1 MTVKFIASIFF
12 YTISIVS
19 YSQTLSSSS
28 ALSFPSANNSF
39 LGKTPASAVVG
50 VDYYTG
56 TAQVNIPVCNLSS
69 RELSI
74 PVSLSYVD
82 GRGVRVSEYA
92 SQVGLGWQLNAGG
105 SISRVVRGF
114 PDEFN
119 NGYLGSGQWGQKVY
133 TGCTGSG
140 GYVNFFTTLYN
151 VSPSY
156 DYSLSGLTE
165 PNGEPIADGE
175 PDIYYIKTPFFNF
188 QFSFDKDGNPAFSNY
203 NGYKIVPTNFVNS
216 SSYNS
221 ASFEVVDDK
230 GNQFYFGTNAGA
242 IEQSQ
247 DTIYGS
253 LSAAFTSTWYLTQIV
268 SYNAKDVI
276 NFTYQ
281 AAPNYDITYQYSW
294 METQDNSFSPAHT
307 NTYLSTGKNTIFQC
321 KYVSTITSSLGE
333 LDFNYAFTR
342 TDDPNA
348 ASLTSITEKSYNPT
362 STLQTYNFNYGY
374 FNNGYSTNYQRLQ
387 LNSLSVTGNTSA
399 TSSPM
404 TLATFGYYAAATL
417 PDRTTPVFD
426 YLGYSTTIPSP
437 IPADIF
443 NISRT
448 PNLTMAQAGIL
459 NSIATLTGGTWNI
472 SYELNTYGG
481 TSVGGLRVN
490 SLSET
495 LASGEQLTKTY
506 SYTDLSGSASGQIY
520 NSSYN
525 VLQVTTGTING
536 YPYNVYFSS
545 SPYTINDVNGVF
557 VGYSYVK
564 EADQKGGFTLYN
576 FSNFSDFNDIYL
588 STGNALSFLHTP
600 TTSYAFKRGLL
611 KDKQIRDANSN
622 LLFETSY
629 TYSTQSTASNSSYG
643 MRVMILPSITGGGW
657 YTYGFY
663 STAFENYLLSSVQ
676 QTDFQQ
682 YNTANSNITSYV
694 RNTSSYAYDIN
705 NTNKSAFVQTLTT
718 TDSKAQTLSKRFYYP
733 HDSGIPLVNGATES
747 QALTAMVAANRINVP
762 VHETDNRNGTTVEK
776 HNTFAT
782 GFGSYNYGSSVNTF
796 LNATVVYNTIGGIQT
811 QSAMEQFTLD
821 QSNYNLIAA
830 ANYTGTATTSSGA
843 KPVALAY
850 GYNTS
855 YPVARVENANAAVA
869 IQSQQSTGSYN
880 IPGSNFSTAT
890 ANFYVAFSGTI
901 TVTLSPGSWLV
912 GGTTCYAYFT
922 LSGAGSGSG
931 SLCYSSASGYTCSVG
946 NSVSFSNMPA
956 GYYTLSVTP
965 STNTAPGTSVIPIT
979 YTYNSYSAT
988 PSNEYFYE
996 GFETGSTAGSAH
1008 TGNYYYNGNYTVSYA
1023 PVNGKSY
1030 LIQYW
1035 NLSGGNW
1042 IFHEQAYTQNMV
1054 LTGPVDDI
1062 RIFPTDALMT
1072 TYTYN
1077 PLVGKTSQTD
1087 PSGKTLTYEYDGY
1100 NRLLTIR
1107 DDDKNIVKQFDY
1119 QYQLLVRA
1127 VGNQAQTGYFTKSNC
1142 PSGYDGASIP
1152 YSVAANTY
1160 TSYLSQTDANN
1171 IALGYVNANGQAN
1184 ADAQPTS
1191 TACTVSSVT
1200 VTCINSVGQT
1210 GYTVKFT
1217 NVSTGVIYT
1226 LHLPTTQG
1234 TVTMPAG
1241 TYNLTVSKLAGT
1253 SGNIQINYCGSQAQS
1268 TGSATSVTIN
1278 SLSVTS
1284 SSCLTLYVNSNI

>member
-1 MTVKFIASIFF
+1 V
-12 YTISIVS
+12 VD
-19 YSQTLSSSS
+19 SQTLTSSS
-28 ALSFPSANNSF
+28 ALSFPSPNNSF
-39 LGKTPASAVVG
+39 LGKTAASAAVG

-56 TAQVNIPVCNLSS
+56 TAQVNIPICNLSS
-69 RELSI
+69 RELAI

-119 NGYLGSGQWGQKVY
+119 NGYLGTGQWGQKVY

-151 VSPSY
+151 VSPGY

-203 NGYKIVPTNFVNS
+203 NGYKIVPSNFVNS
-216 SSYNS
+216 SAYSS
-221 ASFEVVDDK
+221 SSFEVIDDK

-242 IEQSQ
+242 IEQSL
-247 DTIYGS
+247 DTVYGS
-253 LSAAFTSTWYLTQIV
+253 LIPAFTSTWYLTQII
-268 SYNAKDVI
+268 SYNSKDVI

-281 AAPNYDITYQYSW
+281 AAPNNDVTYQYSW
-294 METQDNSFSPAHT
+294 METQDNSFTPAHT
-307 NTYLSTGKNTIFQC
+307 NTYLSTGKNTIIGS
-321 KYVSTITSSLGE
+321 KYVSAIISSLGE
-333 LDFNYAFTR
+333 LDFAYAFSR
-342 TDDPNA
+342 ADDPNA
-348 ASLTSITEKSYNPT
+348 ASLTSITQKTYNPAI
-362 STLQTYNFNYGY
+362 TLQTYNFNYGY
-374 FNNGYSTNYQRLQ
+374 FNSGYGTNYLRLQ
-387 LNSLSVTGNTSA
+387 LNSVTVTGNTSA
-399 TSSPM
+399 TSSPL
-404 TLATFGYYAAATL
+404 TLASFGYNTSAAL

-426 YLGYSTTIPSP
+426 YLGYPTTIPNP

-443 NISRT
+443 NINRT
-448 PNLTMAQAGIL
+448 PNLTMAQAGVL

-472 SYELNTYGG
+472 SYELNTCSGV
-481 TSVGGLRVN
+481 SVGGLRVN

-495 LASGEQLTKTY
+495 LVSGEQITKTY
-506 SYTDLSGSASGQIY
+506 SYTDLAGTPSGQIY
-520 NSSYN
+520 NSNYN
-525 VLQVTTGTING
+525 VLQVSTGTING

-564 EADQKGGFTLYN
+564 ESDQKGGLTVYN
-576 FSNFSDFNDIYL
+576 FTNFSDFNDIYL

-611 KDKQIRDANSN
+611 KDKQVRDANSN

-629 TYSTQSTASNSSYG
+629 SYSAQSTVSNSAYG
-643 MRVMILPSITGGGW
+643 MRVMILPSVAGGGW

-663 STAFENYLLSSVQ
+663 STAFENYLLSSIQ
-676 QTDFQQ
+676 QTDYQQ

-694 RNTSSYAYDIN
+694 SNTSSYTYDIN
-705 NTNKSAFVQTLTT
+705 NANKSALVQTLST
-718 TDSKAQTLSKRFYYP
+718 TDSKTQTLSKRFYYP
-733 HDSGIPLVNGATES
+733 HDVGIPLITGSTES
-747 QALTAMVAANRINVP
+747 QALAAMSAANRINIP
-762 VHETDNRNGTTVEK
+762 VHEVDNRNGTIVEK
-776 HNTFAT
+776 HNSFAT
-782 GFGSYNYGSSVNTF
+782 GFGSYNYGGAANTYLDASVT
-796 LNATVVYNTIGGIQT
+796 YNTIGSVQM
-811 QSAMEQFTLD
+811 QSVKDQFTVD
-821 QSNYNLIAA
+821 QSNYNLITA
-830 ANYTGTATTSSGA
+830 ANYTGAATSSTGA

-855 YPVARVENANAAVA
+855 YPVARVENASAGVS
-869 IQSQQSTGSYN
+869 IQPQQTTGSYT
-880 IPGSNFSTAT
+880 IPGSNYSTST

-901 TVTLSPGSWLV
+901 TITLSPGSWLT
-912 GGTTCYAYFT
+912 GGTTCFAYFT

-956 GYYTLSVTP
+956 GSYTLSVTP
-965 STNTAPGTSVIPIT
+965 STNTASGSNVIPIN
-979 YTYNSYSAT
+979 YTYNAYSAT
-988 PSNEYFYE
+988 PSNEFFYE
-996 GFETGSTAGSAH
+996 GFETGGSAGGAH
-1008 TGNYYYNGNYTVSYA
+1008 TGNYYYNGNYTVGYA
-1023 PVNGKSY
+1023 PVNGRSY

-1035 NLSGGNW
+1035 NLSGSNW
-1042 IFHEQAYTQNMV
+1042 VFHEQPYTQNMV

-1062 RIFPTDALMT
+1062 RVFPTDALMT
-1072 TYTYN
+1072 TYTYS

-1087 PSGKTLTYEYDGY
+1087 PSGKTVNYEYDGY

-1107 DDDKNIVKQFDY
+1107 DDDKNILKQFDY
-1119 QYQLLVRA
+1119 QYQLLVRP
-1127 VGNQAQTGYFTKSNC
+1127 VGNQPQTGYFTKSNC
-1142 PSGYDGASIP
+1142 PAGYDGVSIP
-1152 YSVAANTY
+1152 YTVAANTY
-1160 TSYLSQTDANN
+1160 TSYISQTDANN
-1171 IALGYVNANGQAN
+1171 IATGDVNTNGQAN

-1200 VTCINSVGQT
+1200 ITCINSVGQT

-1217 NVSTGVIYT
+1217 NVSTSVSYT

-1234 TVTMPAG
+1234 TISMPAG
-1241 TYNLTVSKLAGT
+1241 TYNLTVSKTTGT
-1253 SGNIQINYCGSQAQS
+1253 SGNIQLTFCGSSAQS
-1268 TGSATSVTIN
+1268 SGSATSVTIN
-1278 SLSVTS
+1278 GVNVS
-1284 SSCLTLYVNSNI
+1284 SSGCQTLYVNSNI